1 MVRSISRWRVAAYFD
16 GVQFARYPETLNQ
29 YFRADRHRH
38 SRHAFAKRGPGW
50 LTAIKSQ
57 NGYVGL
63 DPNYGP
69 AADRRK
75 GISVILGRRRTVKI
89 CSIWSPGPAFTL
101 DTSKTAQR

>member
-1 MVRSISRWRVAAYFD
+1 VSPHISTVSSSRAIQRRSISTSGPIGTGILV
-16 GVQFARYPETLNQ
+16 T
-29 YFRADRHRH
+29 H
-38 SRHAFAKRGPGW
+38 SQSGGPGW